1 MAATLKTLAAEYNAL
16 AAKLG
21 KRPVASFK
29 CSVAAAQAKVTALYM
44 DVAALAPK
52 STDTK
57 VVDAK
62 KTAKA
67 GGTIGKT
74 IIAMIA
80 AGKDNKAVLES
91 VKAKFPESTTSMG
104 CVYWYRSK
112 IKSGDISAA

>member
-1 MAATLKTLAAEYNAL
+1 MASTLKTLAAEYNAL
-16 AAKLG
+16 ADKLG
-21 KRPVASFK
+21 KKRVAAFK
-29 CSVAAAQAKVTALYM
+29 CSLAVAQAKVTALYM

-52 STDTK
+52 ASDTK

-80 AGKDNKAVLES
+80 AGKDNKAIMER
-91 VKAKFPESTTSMG
+91 VKADFPDAATSVG

-112 IKSGDISAA
+112 VKSGEIAA